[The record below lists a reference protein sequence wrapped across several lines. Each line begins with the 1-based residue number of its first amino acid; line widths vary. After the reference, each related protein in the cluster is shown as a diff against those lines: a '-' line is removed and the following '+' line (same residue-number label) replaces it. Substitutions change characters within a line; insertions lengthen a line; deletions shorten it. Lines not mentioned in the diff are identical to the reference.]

1 MQHLVIMG
9 VAGSGKTTVAGI
21 LAERLGWALAEADE
35 FHPAQNVAKMA
46 AGTPLTDDD
55 RWPWLEAI
63 AQWVTAQDAA
73 GLNTIVTCSA
83 LRRAYRD
90 VLRGAAGQVRF
101 VHLQGEAD
109 LVQDRMAGRA
119 GHFMPTSLLP
129 SQFATLEPLGAD
141 EDGVAVP
148 ISASPNS
155 VTDEA
160 LRALGLATAV

>member
-1 MQHLVIMG
+1 MG

-21 LAERLGWALAEADE
+21 LAERLGWAVAEADE
-35 FHPAQNVAKMA
+35 FHPPQNLAKMA

-55 RWPWLEAI
+55 RWPWLDAI
-63 AQWVTAQDAA
+63 ARWISSHDEA

-90 VLRGAAGQVRF
+90 VLRSADGRTRF
-101 VHLQGEAD
+101 VHLRGDAE
-109 LVQDRMAGRA
+109 LVQDRMAGRV

-129 SQFATLEPLGAD
+129 SQFATLEPLGVD
-141 EDGVAVP
+141 EDGVVVP

-155 VTDEA
+155 VADDA
-160 LRALGLATAV
+160 LRALGLSAAV